1 MKKIILPLVLFFVTT
16 LAFAQSSNKFS
27 KGDFGIRYGI
37 FFGNTTGSF
46 SSDLNFSGML
56 TDHLE
61 FGSGINIGLSSASN
75 KNTDSTFV
83 FTTAGN
89 VLGTQSNITR
99 NGTLTVG
106 VNPFLAYHFPIKG
119 RIDVYLGVNVG
130 FNVTAT
136 LKDETSTELQA
147 ANYLDKS
154 VISVKSPVGYGVG
167 GGLSIGCRYF
177 FNKHI
182 ALGVQAGLGA
192 NAVFTKGE
200 PVTTSTTSSSGSA
213 NSQNGTSTSV
223 TTYGTAVDNKA
234 INFGTLGNVGVTLS
248 FYLSPKKAEAAPATS
263 E

>member
-1 MKKIILPLVLFFVTT
+1 MKKIILPFVLLFATT
-16 LAFAQSSNKFS
+16 LAFAQSSNKFA

-37 FFGNTTGSF
+37 FFGNSTGGF

-56 TDHLE
+56 TDNLE
-61 FGSGINIGLSSASN
+61 FGSGINIGLGSTNN

-83 FTTAGN
+83 FTMAG
-89 VLGTQSNITR
+89 VVRGTQSDITR
-99 NGTLTVG
+99 NTTLNVG

-130 FNVTAT
+130 FNVAYTV
-136 LKDETSTELQA
+136 KNETSTEREA

-154 VISVKSPVGYGVG
+154 VVSVKSPLGYGVG

-177 FNKHI
+177 FNKHV

-192 NAVFTKGE
+192 NAVFTKGGTT
-200 PVTTSTTSSSGSA
+200 TTSTVASSGSA
-213 NSQNGTSTSV
+213 NPDNGLSTTT
-223 TTYGTAVDNKA
+223 TTYGTAVDYKS

-248 FYLSPKKAEAAPATS
+248 FYLSPKKAEAAPVTN